1 MEHAI
6 NNLFVY
12 SFLDALS
19 ISTDVDDS
27 KNWNQLVRSMRVR
40 VEFETAQLKKQLRT
54 ISTFSAKA
62 TCLPAHK
69 GLHDT
74 ANSRETLNHKTNMY
88 RIKMATIGIL
98 S

>member
-1 MEHAI
+1 MQHAI
-6 NNLFVY
+6 NNLFY

-19 ISTDVDDS
+19 ISTDVNDS
-27 KNWNQLVRSMRVR
+27 KNWNQLVRSTRVR
-40 VEFETAQLKKQLRT
+40 AEFEIAQHKKQLRT

-62 TCLPAHK
+62 TCLPANK

-88 RIKMATIGIL
+88 RIEMDTIGIL